1 MIIPQQIRDEAHRF
15 AITGQR
21 MKATKKQFVSK
32 LDIIPGIGEKRKLEI
47 LKHFGG
53 IHGVIRA
60 SKNELEKVPGI
71 NTQLAEAI
79 HEHLQK

>member
-1 MIIPQQIRDEAHRF
+1 MIILQQIRGEAHRF

-21 MKATKKQFVSK
+21 VKAAKKQFVSK

-53 IHGVIRA
+53 IHGAIKA

-71 NTQLAEAI
+71 NTQLAEII
-79 HEHLQK
+79 HMH